1 MFGSPLTTPSPYELT
16 AKTVAPGPLPSGH
29 SVRTLASPV
38 VPHGI
43 FPNGNR
49 YKFDEAIA
57 IETMSLSVP
66 GLPGAYSVHLCP
78 PEGLL
83 ASGSLV
89 FSCISSYPLC
99 QLVEEHLFLWFIPGS
114 QDTRKGSGK
123 IGEALAMAWGAH
135 PSLRNEPGYR
145 S

>member
-1 MFGSPLTTPSPYELT
+1 MFGSPLSTPSPYELT
-16 AKTVAPGPLPSGH
+16 AKTVAPCPLPSGH

-49 YKFDEAIA
+49 YKFYEAIA
-57 IETMSLSVP
+57 IETVSLSAP
-66 GLPGAYSVHLCP
+66 GPPGAYSVHLCP

-83 ASGSLV
+83 ATCGSLV
-89 FSCISSYPLC
+89 FSRISSYPLC

-114 QDTRKGSGK
+114 QGTRKGS
-123 IGEALAMAWGAH
+123 
-135 PSLRNEPGYR
+135 
-145 S
+145 